1 MIKKAVVDQTT
12 IHTLSYEVMSK
23 QFCISETVATF
34 STYREAIP
42 TFEKAFDQC
51 KHASIDLVVRDGACT
66 PLFRTSVLEL
76 HSSDSNQMYS
86 DPYGHFGPSVYN
98 RAYLDSPNGGY
109 EFYTQ
114 MPGPCNGDF
123 LED

>member
-1 MIKKAVVDQTT
+1 MEQNTKIDPTT

-42 TFEKAFDQC
+42 TFEKTFDQC
-51 KHASIDLVVRDGACT
+51 KHASIDLVVRDGAGT

-76 HSSDSNQMYS
+76 QSSDSNQMYS
-86 DPYGHFGPSVYN
+86 DPYGHFGQPSVYN

-114 MPGPCNGDF
+114 PTKQWR
-123 LED
+123 